1 MLRKPNLLYLL
12 SKSAEGRNTTEV
24 SQLPTIL
31 SMPEKV
37 RPPMFGEVIH

>member
-1 MLRKPNLLYLL
+1 M
-12 SKSAEGRNTTEV
+12 KSAKGRNTTEV

-37 RPPMFGEVIH
+37 GEQPVGLHQFFHPGSVVDKMH